1 MSGEEKVVAT
11 LRISFI
17 EFWALAKKKTVPGFG
32 GSKPVLPKTAQ
43 KKEGTHEQGVSLLQN
58 NVRTGLHTSHMTEPR
73 P

>member
-11 LRISFI
+11 LGISFI

-43 KKEGTHEQGVSLLQN
+43 KKRRHARAG
-58 NVRTGLHTSHMTEPR
+58 R
-73 P
+73 

>member
-43 KKEGTHEQGVSLLQN
+43 KKKA
-58 NVRTGLHTSHMTEPR
+58 RTSRALACCKITCEPDCTQVI
-73 P
+73 